1 MSDKARFRSWSAGLH
16 SPCLPLAS
24 PCSGRKH
31 SQRDARLHAPSGSVP
46 VTQNPG
52 VQWAGIDTV
61 PADGAIPAR
70 VKHRHTRGSLLRRPQ
85 VLAPSRGPRSKSRH
99 LSARAEKYRPVSVTG
114 RVALNLTESTEQPS

>member
-31 SQRDARLHAPSGSVP
+31 SQRDAPSGSVP
-46 VTQNPG
+46 VT
-52 VQWAGIDTV
+52 QWAGIDTV